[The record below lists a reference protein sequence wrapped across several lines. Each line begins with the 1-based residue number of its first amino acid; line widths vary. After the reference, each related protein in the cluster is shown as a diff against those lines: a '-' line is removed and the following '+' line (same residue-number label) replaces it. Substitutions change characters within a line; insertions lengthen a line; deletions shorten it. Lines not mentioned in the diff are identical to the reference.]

1 MAQGDK
7 TKQNDGHKSCK
18 ALALGLVKCL
28 NESSCIKEEKRSYKE
43 CVFGKN
49 LSAFSSECEDFR
61 DKYLQCKHDQVVKLG
76 IPQSHKPIYLFV
88 KEFASYARLPD
99 DPQTYMS
106 CLSKSLA
113 SHALAP
119 DPQTYVWAC
128 ERVFA
133 SLGFF
138 QPFSNSCIVCE
149 RGLHLLFSATKLFVK
164 EFASHALP
172 ADTQTRVLFVKGFTS
187 FVLRYKLFG
196 KEFASLMF
204 LQLILKLVYCL

>member
-28 NESSCIKEEKRSYKE
+28 NESSCIKVCDPSGSSSFLRELSMQPLLQFFLFRDLMSRFPDCWWVQEEKRSYKE

-49 LSAFSSECEDFR
+49 LSAYSSECEEFR

-128 ERVFA
+128 
-133 SLGFF
+133 
-138 QPFSNSCIVCE
+138 
-149 RGLHLLFSATKLFVK
+149 
-164 EFASHALP
+164 
-172 ADTQTRVLFVKGFTS
+172 
-187 FVLRYKLFG
+187 
-196 KEFASLMF
+196 
-204 LQLILKLVYCL
+204 

>member
-7 TKQNDGHKSCK
+7 TKQNGGHKSCK

-43 CVFGKN
+43 CVLGKN
-49 LSAFSSECEDFR
+49 FLAFASECEEFR

-113 SHALAP
+113 SHALPP
-119 DPQTYVWAC
+119 DRQTYVWAC

-133 SLGFF
+133 SLVFF
-138 QPFSNSCIVCE
+138 SRTQTHV
-149 RGLHLLFSATKLFVK
+149 LFVK
-164 EFASHALP
+164 EVCIFCS
-172 ADTQTRVLFVKGFTS
+172 Q
-187 FVLRYKLFG
+187 
-196 KEFASLMF
+196 
-204 LQLILKLVYCL
+204 LQNCL